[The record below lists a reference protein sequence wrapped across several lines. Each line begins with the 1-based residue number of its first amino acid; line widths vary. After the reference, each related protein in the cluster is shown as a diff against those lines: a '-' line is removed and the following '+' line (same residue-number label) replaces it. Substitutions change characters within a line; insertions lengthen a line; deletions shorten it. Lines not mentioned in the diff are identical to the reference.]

1 MSPDLV
7 RKKYIARFLQLN
19 PNQLSWNFSH
29 WQSKW
34 HLNTFCVR
42 QVDIFYTFGF
52 RGNSKLAAEKSI
64 FSNRFALFA
73 LKFLKSKPKKKNS
86 TGRKQQMIY
95 WTFFYVRTKFQ
106 NHSVDGVRYREFW
119 IHFLVLILAAFLR
132 PKIPNA
138 PRYLKRH
145 NSVNFQPILIK

>member
-1 MSPDLV
+1 MSPDSV
-7 RKKYIARFLQLN
+7 RKK
-19 PNQLSWNFSH
+19 W
-29 WQSKW
+29 K
-34 HLNTFCVR
+34 NTLLDFYNLIPTNWAEISFTGR
-42 QVDIFYTFGF
+42 ASDTWQVDIFYTFGF
-52 RGNSKLAAEKSI
+52 RGNFKLAAEKPI

-73 LKFLKSKPKKKNS
+73 LKFLKSKPKKNS

-106 NHSVDGVRYREFW
+106 NHSVDGVWYRESW
-119 IHFLVLILAAFLR
+119 IHFFVLILAAFLR

-145 NSVNFQPILIK
+145 NSVSFQPILIK